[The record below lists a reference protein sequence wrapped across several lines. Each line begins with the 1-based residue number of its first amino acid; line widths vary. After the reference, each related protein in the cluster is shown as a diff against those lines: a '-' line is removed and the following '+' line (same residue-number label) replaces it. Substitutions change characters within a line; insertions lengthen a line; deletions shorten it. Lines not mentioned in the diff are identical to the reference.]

1 MKKFI
6 ALFIA
11 LLMLGAILV
20 GCKSNIAKS
29 ETATAIITVTTAA
42 STDTKATSTTVAASA
57 ETSPTKT
64 AETTT
69 SMPDNTTTQSTEAA
83 ATNWTIIISGINSK
97 DINFTAA
104 DAAKMATVELTVDN
118 KKSDGTV
125 VVQKWTG
132 IPLKSILDFYGAN
145 DYDGVKV
152 ETSDGSLADL
162 DMTAVA
168 DSGTILGL
176 KLDDQ
181 ALSNADGLQ
190 LIVKSKPSKLWV
202 KAITK
207 ITLKG

>member
-20 GCKSNIAKS
+20 GCKSNSAKS
-29 ETATAIITVTTAA
+29 ETDSVVTTASAAAVKDSKAA
-42 STDTKATSTTVAASA
+42 STTSAASA
-57 ETSPTKT
+57 ETSTTKT

-69 SMPDNTTTQSTEAA
+69 SISGTTTQLTEAA
-83 ATNWTIIISGINSK
+83 SPDWTIIISGINSK

-125 VVQKWTG
+125 IVQKWTG
-132 IPLKSILDFYGAN
+132 IPLIAILNFYGAN

-162 DMTAVA
+162 DMTAVS
-168 DSGTILGL
+168 DPGIILGL
-176 KLDDQ
+176 KLDGQ
-181 ALSNADGLQ
+181 TLSKSDGLTQ

-202 KAITK
+202 KDITK
-207 ITLKG
+207 ITFKG